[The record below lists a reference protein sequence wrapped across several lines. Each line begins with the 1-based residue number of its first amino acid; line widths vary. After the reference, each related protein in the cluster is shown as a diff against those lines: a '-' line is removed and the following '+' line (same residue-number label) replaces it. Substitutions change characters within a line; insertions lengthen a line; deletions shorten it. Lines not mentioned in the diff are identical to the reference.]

1 MKRAVPT
8 ALLILAAA
16 LLIGCGDVYPDWE
29 HRPAPSG
36 AELRCLAQSPADADL
51 LYLGTLGDGLY
62 RSEDGGEQWTKV
74 PGGDELAIHR
84 LLFHDGALYA
94 ATDRGLWLCE
104 DGDGGLVHEQLENP
118 LWSTAYDETDGLLL
132 LGGVGAVH
140 AFNPATG
147 VVEEIVITG
156 LPADTAVTA
165 LAARP
170 ATLYAGTL
178 GAGLYRLERSVT
190 PATEEETEAIPPRW
204 RVVSGS
210 LADPFEA
217 RRVTLLEEHDGAL
230 YVGSIYDGCYRS
242 SDGSTFEKHRGLP
255 PEFKYVADLLFTTE
269 RIYLATAGIRADGIY
284 YSPAGD
290 GLAWTP
296 WPDSPRPVRGLAE
309 TADGR
314 ILAVTETDGL
324 YLADPPG
331 QTTAPEPTDR

>member
-16 LLIGCGDVYPDWE
+16 LLIGCGDGYPDWE
-29 HRPAPSG
+29 RRPAPSE

-62 RSEDGGEQWTKV
+62 RSEDGGSAWVRV
-74 PGGDELAIHR
+74 PGGEGLAIHR

-94 ATDRGLWLCE
+94 ATDRGLWL
-104 DGDGGLVHEQLENP
+104 GDDDEAGLVHERLENP
-118 LWSTAYDETDGLLL
+118 LWSLAYDETDGLLL
-132 LGGVGAVH
+132 LGGVGVVH
-140 AFNPATG
+140 AYDPATG
-147 VVEEIVITG
+147 AAEEIVITG
-156 LPADTAVTA
+156 LPEDTAITA

-170 ATLYAGTL
+170 EALLAGTL
-178 GAGLYRLERSVT
+178 GAGLYRLERGVT
-190 PATEEETEAIPPRW
+190 PATEETEAIPPRW
-204 RVVSGS
+204 RAVSGS
-210 LADPFEA
+210 LTDPFEA

-230 YVGSIYDGCYRS
+230 YVGSVYDGCYRS
-242 SDGSTFEKHRGLP
+242 VDGSTFEKRRGLP

-269 RIYLATAGIRADGIY
+269 RIYLATAGIRTDGLY

-290 GLAWTP
+290 GLVWTL
-296 WPDSPRPVRGLAE
+296 WPDSPHSVRGLAE

-324 YLADPPG
+324 YLADPSG